1 MATSYI
7 QNKNSLQGMTG
18 DLPAR
23 AADGKPDV
31 NVGKLER
38 QVSLVGGGALALYGL
53 VRRTPAGI
61 ALAALGGDLIYRGV
75 TGHSIVYDKLGVN
88 TASIGQGGSKIKVA
102 QSFIINKSPEE
113 LYRFWRNFENLPHF
127 MEHLESVKT
136 TGDNT
141 SHWVAKAPAGMK
153 VEWDAAIINE
163 KENELIAW
171 KSQEGADV
179 PNAGSVQFAK
189 VAGDRGTKVTVELD
203 YNPPAGKAGAA
214 FAKLFGE
221 EPSQQVRED
230 LRHFKQMME
239 TGEIPTTKGQPSCRG

>member
-1 MATSYI
+1 
-7 QNKNSLQGMTG
+7 
-18 DLPAR
+18 
-23 AADGKPDV
+23 
-31 NVGKLER
+31 
-38 QVSLVGGGALALYGL
+38 
-53 VRRTPAGI
+53 
-61 ALAALGGDLIYRGV
+61 
-75 TGHSIVYDKLGVN
+75 
-88 TASIGQGGSKIKVA
+88 
-102 QSFIINKSPEE
+102 
-113 LYRFWRNFENLPHF
+113 
-127 MEHLESVKT
+127 
-136 TGDNT
+136 
-141 SHWVAKAPAGMK
+141 MK